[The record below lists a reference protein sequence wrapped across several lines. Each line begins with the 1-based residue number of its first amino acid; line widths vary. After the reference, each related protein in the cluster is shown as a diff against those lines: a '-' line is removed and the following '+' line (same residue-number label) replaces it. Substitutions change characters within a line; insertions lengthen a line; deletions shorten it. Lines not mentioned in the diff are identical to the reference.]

1 MLDLVVRGGT
11 IVDGSGAEPFSG
23 DVGVRDGRIAA
34 VGRVDEAAR
43 RTLDAAGLLVTP
55 GFVDVHTHYD
65 GQVTWDS
72 LLTPSCWH
80 GVTTVVMGNCGVGF
94 APVRPG
100 THEYLI
106 ELMEGVEDIPSTAL
120 AEGIAWGEWE
130 SFPEYLDAIARRA
143 YAVDVGA
150 QVPHAALR
158 FYVMGVRGA
167 DHAQAPSAEEIE
179 QMRQLVERAVRAG
192 ALGFSTSRTKNHRTR
207 DGRFTPSLT
216 AGAEELLGISRGLA
230 EAGQGVFEVVSDFAG
245 REQEWQLFREMV
257 RQSGRPLSI
266 SIGQSDASPE
276 AWRAM
281 LGAIAEANRA
291 GLAIKAQVAARAIG
305 LLLGL
310 EATLHPFASH
320 PSFREIAAL
329 PLAEKVA
336 RLRDP
341 ALRRR
346 LLAEQPAP
354 VLAGLV
360 WQFER
365 LFALGDPP
373 DYEPPREKSV
383 AAEAARL
390 GIAPAERVLDLL
402 LERDGRALLYRP
414 FLNYSHFNL
423 DAVREMLLDPNT
435 VPGLGDAGAHCGM
448 ICDGS
453 FPTYLLAHW
462 GRSRTRGERIP
473 IERLVKGQTADTAAL
488 VGLHDRGRIAPGQ
501 KADLNLID
509 LERLALRPPEVVSD
523 LPAGGKRLLQRA
535 TGYVATVQSGLVTF
549 ENGESTGALPGRLV
563 RGPQPA
569 AEPRA
574 STAH

>member
-1 MLDLVVRGGT
+1 MLDLVIRGGT
-11 IVDGSGAEPFSG
+11 IVDGSGGPSFTG
-23 DVGVRDGRIAA
+23 DVGVEGGRIRA
-34 VGRVDEAAR
+34 VGLVDEPAR
-43 RTLDAAGLLVTP
+43 RTLDAHGLLVTP
-55 GFVDVHTHYD
+55 GWVDVHTHYD
-65 GQVTWDS
+65 GQVSWDS
-72 LLTPSCWH
+72 LLGPSCWH
-80 GVTTVVMGNCGVGF
+80 GVTSVVMGNCGVGF

-100 THEYLI
+100 AQEYLI
-106 ELMEGVEDIPSTAL
+106 KLMEGVEDIPGTAL

-130 SFPEYLDAIARRA
+130 SLPEYLDAIARRS

-158 FYVMGVRGA
+158 FYVMGERGA
-167 DHAQAPSAEEIE
+167 DHEVAPTAAEIE
-179 QMRQLVERAVRAG
+179 TMGRLVRDAVRAG
-192 ALGFSTSRTKNHRTR
+192 ALGFTTSRTKNHRAS

-216 AGAEELLGISRGLA
+216 AGAEELLGISRIFG

-257 RQSGRPLSI
+257 RQSGGRPMSI
-266 SIGQSDASPE
+266 SIAQNDASPE

-281 LGAIAEANRA
+281 LAAIAAANAA
-291 GLAIKAQVAARAIG
+291 GLPMKAQVASRAIG
-305 LLLGL
+305 LWLGL
-310 EATLHPFASH
+310 EATLQPFSSH

-329 PLAEKVA
+329 PLAQKVA

-341 ALRRR
+341 AFRQR

-354 VLAGLV
+354 ALAALV

-373 DYEPPREKSV
+373 DYEPPKEKSV

-390 GIAPAERVLDLL
+390 RITPEERALDLL
-402 LERDGRALLYRP
+402 LEQDGHALLYRP
-414 FLNYSHFNL
+414 FLNYSAFSL
-423 DAVREMLLDPNT
+423 DAVRAMLLHEHT

-462 GRSRTRGERIP
+462 GRARTRGERIP
-473 IERLVKGQTADTAAL
+473 IETLVKGQTADTAAL
-488 VGLHDRGRIAPGQ
+488 VGLHDRGRIAPGL

-509 LERLALRPPEVVSD
+509 FERLGLRPPEIVYD

-535 TGYVATVQSGLVTF
+535 TGYEATVLSGVVTF
-549 ENGESTGALPGRLV
+549 EKGESTGELPGKLV
-563 RGPQPA
+563 RGPQA
-569 AEPRA
+569 G
-574 STAH
+574 S

>member
-1 MLDLVVRGGT
+1 MLDLLIRGGT
-11 IVDGSGAEPFSG
+11 IVDGNGAAPVTG
-23 DVGVRDGRIAA
+23 DVGVRNGRIAA
-34 VGRVDEAAR
+34 VGRVDEPAR
-43 RTLDAAGLLVTP
+43 RTLDASGLLVTP

-65 GQVTWDS
+65 GQVTWDT

-106 ELMEGVEDIPSTAL
+106 KLMEGVEDIPGTAL

-158 FYVMGVRGA
+158 FYVMGERGA
-167 DHAQAPSAEEIE
+167 DHEQAPSAAEIE
-179 QMRQLVERAVRAG
+179 QMGELVKSAVRAG
-192 ALGFSTSRTKNHRTR
+192 ALGFTTSRTKNHRTS

-216 AGAEELLGISRGLA
+216 AGADELLGISRGLG

-245 REQEWQLFREMV
+245 RAQEWELFREMV
-257 RQSGRPLSI
+257 RQSGRPMSI
-266 SIGQSDASPE
+266 SIGQNDASPD

-281 LGAIAEANRA
+281 LAMIAEANRA
-291 GLAIKAQVAARAIG
+291 GLPIKAQVASRAIG

-310 EATLHPFASH
+310 EATLHPFSSH
-320 PSFREIAAL
+320 PSFRELAAL
-329 PLAEKVA
+329 PLGEKVA

-341 ALRRR
+341 ALKRR
-346 LLAEQPAP
+346 LLAEKPAP
-354 VLAGLV
+354 ALAALV

-365 LFALGDPP
+365 LFVLGDPP
-373 DYEPPREKSV
+373 DYEPPPEKSV

-390 GIAPAERVLDLL
+390 GVAPEERAYERL
-402 LERDGRALLYRP
+402 LEQDGRALLYRP
-414 FLNYSHFNL
+414 FLNYSAFSL
-423 DAVREMLLDPNT
+423 DAVREMLLNEFT

-462 GRSRTRGERIP
+462 GKSRTRGARIP
-473 IERLVKGQTADTAAL
+473 IEQLVKGQTADTAAL
-488 VGLHDRGRIAPGQ
+488 VGLHDRGRIAPGL

-509 LERLALRPPEVVSD
+509 FDRLGICPPEIVHD

-535 TGYVATVQSGLVTF
+535 TGYRATVLSGVVTF
-549 ENGESTGALPGRLV
+549 ENGEPTGERPGRLV
-563 RGPQPA
+563 RGPQA
-569 AEPRA
+569 A
-574 STAH
+574 

>member
-1 MLDLVVRGGT
+1 MLDLLVRGGT
-11 IVDGSGAEPFSG
+11 IADGTGAPPFTG
-23 DVGVRDGRIAA
+23 DVGVRDGRIVA
-34 VGRVDEAAR
+34 VGRVSEPAR
-43 RTLDAAGLLVTP
+43 RTLDADGLLVTP

-72 LLTPSCWH
+72 QLSPSCWH

-106 ELMEGVEDIPSTAL
+106 KLMEGVEDIPGTAL

-130 SFPEYLDAIARRA
+130 SFPEYLDAIARRS

-158 FYVMGVRGA
+158 FYVMGERGA
-167 DHAQAPSAEEIE
+167 DHEQAPTSAEIE
-179 QMRQLVERAVRAG
+179 TMGRLVRDAVRAG
-192 ALGFSTSRTKNHRTR
+192 ALGFTTSRTKNHRAS

-216 AGAEELLGISRGLA
+216 AGAEELLGISRRFG

-245 REQEWQLFREMV
+245 REQEWELFREMV
-257 RQSGRPLSI
+257 RQSGRPMSI
-266 SIGQSDASPE
+266 SIGQNDASPE
-276 AWRAM
+276 AWRTM
-281 LGAIAEANRA
+281 LGAIGAANAA
-291 GLAIKAQVAARAIG
+291 GLPMKAQVAARAIG

-310 EATLHPFASH
+310 EASVHPFVSH
-320 PSFREIAAL
+320 PGFREIAAL

-341 ALRRR
+341 ALKRR
-346 LLAEQPAP
+346 LLAEKPAP
-354 VLAGLV
+354 QLAALV

-373 DYEPPREKSV
+373 DYEPPKEKSI

-390 GIAPAERVLDLL
+390 GVAPEERVYDLL
-402 LERDGRALLYRP
+402 LERDGHALLYRP
-414 FLNYSHFNL
+414 FLNYSGFSL
-423 DAVREMLLDPNT
+423 DAVREMLLDPHT

-453 FPTYLLAHW
+453 FPTYLLSHW
-462 GRSRTRGERIP
+462 GRGRTRGEKIP
-473 IERLVKGQTADTAAL
+473 VEQLVKGQTADTAAL
-488 VGLHDRGRIAPGQ
+488 VGLGDRGRLAPGLR
-501 KADLNLID
+501 ADLNLID
-509 LERLALRPPEVVSD
+509 FERLGPRPPEIVHD

-535 TGYVATVQSGLVTF
+535 TGYEATVQSGVVTF
-549 ENGESTGALPGRLV
+549 ERGEPTGALPGRLV
-563 RGPQPA
+563 RGP
-569 AEPRA
+569 RA
-574 STAH
+574 S

>member
-1 MLDLVVRGGT
+1 MLDLLIRGGT
-11 IVDGSGAEPFSG
+11 IVDGSGAAPVAG

-34 VGRVDEAAR
+34 VGRVDEPAR
-43 RTLDAAGLLVTP
+43 RTLDASGLLVTP

-65 GQVTWDS
+65 GQVTWDT

-106 ELMEGVEDIPSTAL
+106 KLMEGVEDIPGTAL

-158 FYVMGVRGA
+158 FYVMGERGA
-167 DHAQAPSAEEIE
+167 DHEQAPSAAEIE
-179 QMRQLVERAVRAG
+179 QMGELVKSAVRAG
-192 ALGFSTSRTKNHRTR
+192 ALGFTTSRTKNHRTS

-216 AGAEELLGISRGLA
+216 AGADELLGISRRLG

-245 REQEWQLFREMV
+245 RAQEWELFREMV
-257 RQSGRPLSI
+257 RQSGRPMSI
-266 SIGQSDASPE
+266 SIGQNDASPD

-281 LGAIAEANRA
+281 LAMIAEANRA
-291 GLAIKAQVAARAIG
+291 GLPIKAQVASRAIG

-310 EATLHPFASH
+310 EATLHPFSSH
-320 PSFREIAAL
+320 PSFRELAAL
-329 PLAEKVA
+329 PLGEKVA

-341 ALRRR
+341 ALKRR
-346 LLAEQPAP
+346 LLAEKPAP
-354 VLAGLV
+354 ALAALV

-365 LFALGDPP
+365 LFVLGDPP
-373 DYEPPREKSV
+373 DYEPPPEKSI

-390 GIAPAERVLDLL
+390 GVAPEERAYERL
-402 LERDGRALLYRP
+402 LEQEGRALLYRP
-414 FLNYSHFNL
+414 FLNYSAFSL
-423 DAVREMLLDPNT
+423 DAVREMLLNEFT

-462 GRSRTRGERIP
+462 GKSRTRGARIP
-473 IERLVKGQTADTAAL
+473 IEQLVKGQTADTAAL
-488 VGLHDRGRIAPGQ
+488 VGLLDRGRIAPGL

-509 LERLALRPPEVVSD
+509 FDRLGMRPPEIVHD

-535 TGYVATVQSGLVTF
+535 TGYRATVLSGVVTF
-549 ENGESTGALPGRLV
+549 ENGEPTGERPGRLV
-563 RGPQPA
+563 RGPQA
-569 AEPRA
+569 A
-574 STAH
+574 

>member
-1 MLDLVVRGGT
+1 MLDLLIRGGT
-11 IVDGSGAEPFSG
+11 IVDGNGAAPVTG
-23 DVGVRDGRIAA
+23 DVGVRNGRIAA
-34 VGRVDEAAR
+34 VGRVDEPAR
-43 RTLDAAGLLVTP
+43 RTLDASGLLVTP

-65 GQVTWDS
+65 GQVTWDT

-106 ELMEGVEDIPSTAL
+106 KLMEGVEDIPGTAL

-158 FYVMGVRGA
+158 FYVMGERGA
-167 DHAQAPSAEEIE
+167 DHEQAPSAAEIE
-179 QMRQLVERAVRAG
+179 QMGELVKSAVRAG
-192 ALGFSTSRTKNHRTR
+192 ALGFTTSRTKNHRTS

-216 AGAEELLGISRGLA
+216 AGADELLGISRGLG

-245 REQEWQLFREMV
+245 RAQEWELFREMV
-257 RQSGRPLSI
+257 RQSGRPMSI
-266 SIGQSDASPE
+266 SIGQNDASPD

-281 LGAIAEANRA
+281 LAMIAEANRA
-291 GLAIKAQVAARAIG
+291 GLPIKAQVASRAIG

-310 EATLHPFASH
+310 EATLHPFSSH
-320 PSFREIAAL
+320 PSFRELAAL
-329 PLAEKVA
+329 PLGEKVA

-341 ALRRR
+341 ALKRR
-346 LLAEQPAP
+346 LVAEKPAP
-354 VLAGLV
+354 ALAALV

-365 LFALGDPP
+365 LFVLGDPP
-373 DYEPPREKSV
+373 DYEPPPEKSV

-390 GIAPAERVLDLL
+390 GVAPEERAYERL
-402 LERDGRALLYRP
+402 LEQDGRALLYRP
-414 FLNYSHFNL
+414 FLNYSAFSL
-423 DAVREMLLDPNT
+423 DAVREMLLNEFT

-462 GRSRTRGERIP
+462 GKSRTRGARIP
-473 IERLVKGQTADTAAL
+473 IEQLVKGQTADTAAL
-488 VGLHDRGRIAPGQ
+488 VGLHDRGRIAPGL

-509 LERLALRPPEVVSD
+509 FDRLGMRPPEIVHD

-535 TGYVATVQSGLVTF
+535 TGYRATVLSGVVTF
-549 ENGESTGALPGRLV
+549 ENGEPTGERPGRLV
-563 RGPQPA
+563 RGPQA
-569 AEPRA
+569 A
-574 STAH
+574 

>member
-1 MLDLVVRGGT
+1 MLDLLIRGGT
-11 IVDGSGAEPFSG
+11 IVDGNGAAPVTG
-23 DVGVRDGRIAA
+23 DVGVRNGRIAA
-34 VGRVDEAAR
+34 VGRVDEPAR
-43 RTLDAAGLLVTP
+43 RTLDASGLLVTP

-65 GQVTWDS
+65 GQVTWDT

-106 ELMEGVEDIPSTAL
+106 KLMEGVEDIPGTAL

-158 FYVMGVRGA
+158 FYVMGERGA
-167 DHAQAPSAEEIE
+167 DHEQAPSAAEIE
-179 QMRQLVERAVRAG
+179 QMGELVKSAVRAG
-192 ALGFSTSRTKNHRTR
+192 ALGFTTSRTKNHRTS

-216 AGAEELLGISRGLA
+216 AGADELLGISRGLG

-245 REQEWQLFREMV
+245 RAQEWELFREMV
-257 RQSGRPLSI
+257 RQSGRPMSI
-266 SIGQSDASPE
+266 SIGQNDASPD

-281 LGAIAEANRA
+281 LAMIAEANRA
-291 GLAIKAQVAARAIG
+291 GLPIKAQVASRAIG

-310 EATLHPFASH
+310 EATLHPFSSH
-320 PSFREIAAL
+320 PSFRELAAL
-329 PLAEKVA
+329 PLGEKVA

-341 ALRRR
+341 ALKRR
-346 LLAEQPAP
+346 LVAEKPAP
-354 VLAGLV
+354 ALAALV

-365 LFALGDPP
+365 LFVLGDPP
-373 DYEPPREKSV
+373 DYEPPPEKSV

-390 GIAPAERVLDLL
+390 GVAPEERAYERL
-402 LERDGRALLYRP
+402 LEQDGRALLYRP
-414 FLNYSHFNL
+414 FLNYSAFSL
-423 DAVREMLLDPNT
+423 DAVREMLLNEFT

-462 GRSRTRGERIP
+462 GKSRTRGARIP
-473 IERLVKGQTADTAAL
+473 IEQLVKGQTADTAAL
-488 VGLHDRGRIAPGQ
+488 VGLHDRGRIAPGL

-509 LERLALRPPEVVSD
+509 FDRLGICPPEIVHD

-535 TGYVATVQSGLVTF
+535 TGYRATVLSGVVTF
-549 ENGESTGALPGRLV
+549 ENGEPTGERPGRLV
-563 RGPQPA
+563 RGPQA
-569 AEPRA
+569 A
-574 STAH
+574 

>member
-1 MLDLVVRGGT
+1 MLDLLIRGGT
-11 IVDGSGAEPFSG
+11 IVDGSGAAPVAG

-34 VGRVDEAAR
+34 VGRVDEPAR
-43 RTLDAAGLLVTP
+43 RTLDASGLLVTP

-65 GQVTWDS
+65 GQVTWDT

-106 ELMEGVEDIPSTAL
+106 KLMEGVEDIPGTAL

-158 FYVMGVRGA
+158 FYVMGERGA
-167 DHAQAPSAEEIE
+167 DHEQAPSAAEIE
-179 QMRQLVERAVRAG
+179 QMGELVKSAVRAG
-192 ALGFSTSRTKNHRTR
+192 ALGFTTSRTKNHRTS

-216 AGAEELLGISRGLA
+216 AGADELLGISRRLG

-245 REQEWQLFREMV
+245 RAQEWELFREMV
-257 RQSGRPLSI
+257 RQSGRPMSI
-266 SIGQSDASPE
+266 SIGQNDASPD

-281 LGAIAEANRA
+281 LAMIAEANRA
-291 GLAIKAQVAARAIG
+291 GLPIKAQVASRAIG

-310 EATLHPFASH
+310 EATLHPFSSH
-320 PSFREIAAL
+320 PSFRELAAL
-329 PLAEKVA
+329 PLGEKVA

-341 ALRRR
+341 ALKRR
-346 LLAEQPAP
+346 LLAEKPAP
-354 VLAGLV
+354 ALAALV

-365 LFALGDPP
+365 LFVLGDPP
-373 DYEPPREKSV
+373 DYEPPPEKSI

-390 GIAPAERVLDLL
+390 GVAPEERAYERL
-402 LERDGRALLYRP
+402 LEQEGRSLLYRP
-414 FLNYSHFNL
+414 FLNYSAFSL
-423 DAVREMLLDPNT
+423 DAVREMLLNEFT

-462 GRSRTRGERIP
+462 GKSRTRGARIP
-473 IERLVKGQTADTAAL
+473 IEQLVKGQTADTAAL
-488 VGLHDRGRIAPGQ
+488 VGLLDRGRIAPGL

-509 LERLALRPPEVVSD
+509 FDRLGIRPPEIVHD

-535 TGYVATVQSGLVTF
+535 TGYRATVLSGVVTF
-549 ENGESTGALPGRLV
+549 ENGEPTGERPGRLV
-563 RGPQPA
+563 RGPQA
-569 AEPRA
+569 A
-574 STAH
+574 

>member
-1 MLDLVVRGGT
+1 MLDLLIRGGT
-11 IVDGSGAEPFSG
+11 IVDGSGAAPVAG
-23 DVGVRDGRIAA
+23 DVGVRGGRIAA
-34 VGRVDEAAR
+34 VGRVDEPSR
-43 RTLDAAGLLVTP
+43 RTLDASGLLVTP

-65 GQVTWDS
+65 GQVTWDT

-106 ELMEGVEDIPSTAL
+106 KLMEGVEDIPGTAL

-158 FYVMGVRGA
+158 FYVMGERGA
-167 DHAQAPSAEEIE
+167 DHEQAPSAAEIE
-179 QMRQLVERAVRAG
+179 QMGELVKSAVRAG
-192 ALGFSTSRTKNHRTR
+192 ALGFTTSRTKNHRTS

-216 AGAEELLGISRGLA
+216 AGADELLGISRRLG

-245 REQEWQLFREMV
+245 RAQEWELFREMV
-257 RQSGRPLSI
+257 RQSGRPMSI
-266 SIGQSDASPE
+266 SIGQNDASPD

-281 LGAIAEANRA
+281 LAMIAEANRA
-291 GLAIKAQVAARAIG
+291 GLPIKAQVASRAIG

-310 EATLHPFASH
+310 EATLHPFSSH
-320 PSFREIAAL
+320 PSFRELAAL
-329 PLAEKVA
+329 SLGEKVA

-341 ALRRR
+341 ALKRR
-346 LLAEQPAP
+346 LLAEKPAP
-354 VLAGLV
+354 ALAALV

-365 LFALGDPP
+365 LFVLGDPP
-373 DYEPPREKSV
+373 DYEPPPEQSI

-390 GIAPAERVLDLL
+390 GVAPEERAYERL
-402 LERDGRALLYRP
+402 LEQDGRALLYRP
-414 FLNYSHFNL
+414 FLNYSAFSL
-423 DAVREMLLDPNT
+423 DAVREMLLNEFT

-462 GRSRTRGERIP
+462 GKSRTRGARIP
-473 IERLVKGQTADTAAL
+473 IEQLVKGQTADTAAL
-488 VGLHDRGRIAPGQ
+488 VGLHDRGRIAPGL

-509 LERLALRPPEVVSD
+509 FDRLGMRPPEIVHD

-535 TGYVATVQSGLVTF
+535 TGYRATVLSGVVTF
-549 ENGESTGALPGRLV
+549 ENGEPTGERPGRLV
-563 RGPQPA
+563 RGPQA
-569 AEPRA
+569 A
-574 STAH
+574 

>member
-1 MLDLVVRGGT
+1 MLDLVIRGGT
-11 IVDGSGAEPFSG
+11 IVDGSGAEPATG
-23 DVGVRDGRIAA
+23 DVGVRDGRIA
-34 VGRVDEAAR
+34 VLGRVDEPAR
-43 RTLDAAGLLVTP
+43 RTLDASGLLVTP

-100 THEYLI
+100 AHPYLI
-106 ELMEGVEDIPSTAL
+106 KLMEGVEDIPGTAL

-130 SFPEYLDAIARRA
+130 SFPEYLDAIARRS

-158 FYVMGVRGA
+158 FYVMGERGA
-167 DHAQAPSAEEIE
+167 DHAQAPSAAEIE
-179 QMRQLVERAVRAG
+179 QMGKLVRDAVRAG
-192 ALGFSTSRTKNHRTR
+192 ALGFSTSRTKNHRAS

-216 AGAEELLGISRGLA
+216 AGAEELLGISRLLG

-245 REQEWQLFREMV
+245 REQEWDLFREMV
-257 RQSGRPLSI
+257 RQSGRPMSI
-266 SIGQSDASPE
+266 SIGQNDASPE

-281 LGAIAEANRA
+281 LASIAQANRA

-310 EATLHPFASH
+310 EATLHPFSSH
-320 PSFREIAAL
+320 PSFRELAAL

-336 RLRDP
+336 RMRDP
-341 ALRRR
+341 ALERR

-354 VLAGLV
+354 AFAALV

-373 DYEPPREKSV
+373 DYEPPKERSI

-390 GIAPAERVLDLL
+390 GVTPEKRAYDLL

-414 FLNYSHFNL
+414 FLNYSAFSL
-423 DAVREMLLDPNT
+423 DAVREMLLNEYT

-473 IERLVKGQTADTAAL
+473 IQQLVKGQTADTAAL

-509 LERLALRPPEVVSD
+509 FERLGMRPPEIVHD

-535 TGYVATVQSGLVTF
+535 TGYVATVHSGVVTF
-549 ENGESTGALPGRLV
+549 ENGESTGELPGRLV
-563 RGPQPA
+563 RGPQA
-569 AEPRA
+569 VE
-574 STAH
+574 